1 MCGHACAPM
10 MRMMTSIERA
20 DGRGRGRTVANAK
33 EGASSILFFSR
44 FAIAVP
50 PFSCL
55 CYRLCANTSSSSSSS
70 ASASVSSLPSL
81 SLRQPVRPPPP
92 PLPLSSFF
100 HSFPRAAL
108 TSAFMQPGGQS
119 VCSTDR
125 RSRQFSS
132 GTANAQRL
140 ICPPLPAPSFPPRGR
155 GHTAAARL

>member
-1 MCGHACAPM
+1 

-55 CYRLCANTSSSSSSS
+55 CYRLCANTSFSSSSSS

-108 TSAFMQPGGQS
+108 TSAFMQPGMQS
-119 VCSTDR
+119 ACSTERDC
-125 RSRQFSS
+125 RQFSS
-132 GTANAQRL
+132 GTANAQRR
-140 ICPPLPAPSFPPRGR
+140 ICPPLPAPSSLPRGRR